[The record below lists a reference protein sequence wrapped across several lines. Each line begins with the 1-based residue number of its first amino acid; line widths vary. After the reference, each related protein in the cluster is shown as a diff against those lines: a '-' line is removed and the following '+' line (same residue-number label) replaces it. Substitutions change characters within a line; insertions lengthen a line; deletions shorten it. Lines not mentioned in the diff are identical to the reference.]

1 MHAPDKERRQRDAH
15 VARILGLFF
24 VVLSIPV
31 LAGIFFTETRIDLA
45 LNLGAG
51 LMLLAIGSLFLWAAS
66 RFFAEREP

>member
-1 MHAPDKERRQRDAH
+1 MQGPDKELRKRDAH

-24 VVLSIPV
+24 VVLGIPV
-31 LAGIFFTETRIDLA
+31 LAGIFFTDTGIDLT

-51 LMLLAIGSLFLWAAS
+51 LLLLAIGTFFFWAAS